1 VVSDFL
7 LGRPSR
13 ERDLVV
19 LTVGKMAGATA
30 ISGSLQSPWSANRAP
45 GALELMARNRTIHL
59 QVWPKFLHPSAKC
72 LQGAELR
79 VTIQMVPNLLT
90 KR

>member
-1 VVSDFL
+1 VGIESGGEDGGRDSDI
-7 LGRPSR
+7 
-13 ERDLVV
+13 RD
-19 LTVGKMAGATA
+19 
-30 ISGSLQSPWSANRAP
+30 PYNHP
-45 GALELMARNRTIHL
+45 GARTEHTGALGLMARNRTIHL
-59 QVWPKFLHPSAKC
+59 PVWCKFLHPPAKC